1 MNNIIQKSIL
11 LLIHFRKYKVTL
23 CAYGD
28 ITDFYISPGIE
39 NLKMVKVKEKK
50 SYYAKLNLI
59 FSQPINFY
67 FWLSYSPNNRDILSA
82 YTKI

>member
-1 MNNIIQKSIL
+1 MNIIIQKSIL
-11 LLIHFRKYKVTL
+11 LLIHFRKYKVKL

-59 FSQPINFY
+59 FLTTNKFLFLALLLSQ
-67 FWLSYSPNNRDILSA
+67 
-82 YTKI
+82 